1 MVNRAAQRPAERSEG
16 RRLREPWLL
25 YDVSMPSI
33 AIRSFATASLLA
45 LASTP
50 SLAVSPAAAQVTL
63 AQDTLSSDSPA
74 AALCGFCGGE
84 GFGVVFRDLSPP
96 ARGLLAEDFPLT
108 LRSVEIAL
116 ASARLDGA
124 MCTTDL
130 DGGTALVDVEI
141 WAGTTP
147 PGATIGA
154 SAPAEPWPGTG
165 EELVFAATEVPIALS
180 IPDGTATGGFM
191 LQLNR
196 FEVQDETGAPLRVA
210 AGFTYLRVFVR
221 LSDSTLPGP
230 GCPFS
235 SDGSPLRDDGRISDQ
250 RSYIL
255 ANGMGFLWNEQ
266 ARVNGDWAIRLQII
280 PSIPPG
286 IDGGPPPDAAFV
298 PTDVG
303 SIDAGGPDAGT
314 GAPDAGASVGGD
326 GGCGCRAGRTH
337 TSGAGLLALGLAIA
351 ARLGLR
357 RRR

>member
-1 MVNRAAQRPAERSEG
+1 
-16 RRLREPWLL
+16 LL
-25 YDVSMPSI
+25 YDASMTWLALRPLT
-33 AIRSFATASLLA
+33 FASASVLLLA
-45 LASTP
+45 LAP
-50 SLAVSPAAAQVTL
+50 AVSLSLTASRAAAQVTL
-63 AQDTLSSDSPA
+63 AHDTLSSDSPA

-84 GFGVVFRDLSPP
+84 GFGVVFRDLPAP

-124 MCTTDL
+124 MCQTDRG
-130 DGGTALVDVEI
+130 GGTVFVDVEI
-141 WAGTTP
+141 WAGVTP

-165 EELVFAATEVPIALS
+165 EELVFAATEVPIELS

-196 FEVQDETGAPLRVA
+196 FEVQDEMGAPLRIA
-210 AGFTYLRVFVR
+210 AGFTYLRVFVQ
-221 LSDSTLPGP
+221 LPDSTLPGP

-235 SDGSPLRDDGRISDQ
+235 SDGSPLRDDGRIADQ

-286 IDGGPPPDAAFV
+286 IDAGPPPDATTS
-298 PTDVG
+298 P
-303 SIDAGGPDAGT
+303 SDAGGAEVLDAAAGALDAG
-314 GAPDAGASVGGD
+314 GGSGSG
-326 GGCGCRAGRTH
+326 GGCGCRAARAR
-337 TSGAGLLALGLAIA
+337 AGGSAVLALAVAVGLAS
-351 ARLGLR
+351 R
-357 RRR
+357 RWRR

>member
-1 MVNRAAQRPAERSEG
+1 MDRRYRHSRETVNRAA
-16 RRLREPWLL
+16 WLWR
-25 YDVSMPSI
+25 YDVPMPST
-33 AIRSFATASLLA
+33 ALRSFALASLLVP
-45 LASTP
+45 ASTLP
-50 SLAVSPAAAQVTL
+50 FAVAPAEAQVTL

-84 GFGVVFRDLSPP
+84 GFGVVFRELAPP

-124 MCTTDL
+124 MCQTDL
-130 DGGTALVDVEI
+130 DGGTVLVDVEI

-165 EELVFAATEVPIALS
+165 EELVFAATEVPIELS

-196 FEVQDETGAPLRVA
+196 FEVQDEMGAPLRIA
-210 AGFTYLRVFVR
+210 AGFTYLRVFVQ

-298 PTDVG
+298 PA
-303 SIDAGGPDAGT
+303 DAGPVDAGEVDAGTSAPDAGT
-314 GAPDAGASVGGD
+314 AVGGG
-326 GGCGCRAGRTH
+326 GGCSCRVGRTRS
-337 TSGAGLLALGLAIA
+337 SGGALLALAIA
-351 ARLGLR
+351 AGLVR
-357 RRR
+357 RRRR